1 MRSWPPSGEGLT
13 SGVANADRC
22 DIVTACCDPASF
34 SSGLPLATPWSH
46 AFVAAWRSFDE
57 ALVTPN
63 SMPCV
68 NTVCPLSSP
77 YPFCGTT
84 LIDVCEGRLV
94 QLSGTAAWKILL
106 LGTGWYCADGFGT
119 GCPGVPTACSASP
132 PPEPPPPLASSPIH
146 FAAGRAAKTGLIV

>member
-22 DIVTACCDPASF
+22 DIVTAFCDPASF

-84 LIDVCEGRLV
+84 LTVSYTHLRAHETPEHLVCR
-94 QLSGTAAWKILL
+94 LL
-106 LGTGWYCADGFGT
+106 LEKKKKITT
-119 GCPGVPTACSASP
+119 
-132 PPEPPPPLASSPIH
+132 H
-146 FAAGRAAKTGLIV
+146 